1 MKIYEVVFD
10 EEQDKGVYALSC
22 VENPAMEDVWLTLA
36 DHPKEVKLSEIDAEK
51 GIFLGA
57 ALIPN
62 KKIYRNIDGEEFYI
76 QFSED
81 TIERTAHAFIK
92 NGFSN
97 NSTENHETKL
107 EGMSVVESWIVQ
119 DPIKDKS
126 AAYGKTYEKGTWV
139 SMMKADNEEVRQKAK
154 DGLLNGFSI
163 DGLFSLKELELKKSI
178 NKNELNMSEVKK
190 TILQELREAIG
201 LTKAEVKMGTLKLK
215 DGKTKIEFDGDKP
228 EIEMPVFLVLED
240 GEKTALPEGEH
251 ELEDGSKL
259 FVDANGLVQAEP
271 VAVEEPV
278 VEEPKEEMVA
288 ELMEII
294 KGLDAKFSTQVE
306 EIKKGFEAKL
316 EVAQAKNI
324 ELEAQLE
331 KEPAADKIVKTEL
344 QRAEPKTA
352 KERLLNVALTAL
364 NKN

>member
-1 MKIYEVVFD
+1 
-10 EEQDKGVYALSC
+10 
-22 VENPAMEDVWLTLA
+22 
-36 DHPKEVKLSEIDAEK
+36 
-51 GIFLGA
+51 
-57 ALIPN
+57 
-62 KKIYRNIDGEEFYI
+62 
-76 QFSED
+76 
-81 TIERTAHAFIK
+81 
-92 NGFSN
+92 
-97 NSTENHETKL
+97 
-107 EGMSVVESWIVQ
+107 
-119 DPIKDKS
+119 
-126 AAYGKTYEKGTWV
+126 
-139 SMMKADNEEVRQKAK
+139 MKADNEEVRQKAK

-294 KGLDAKFSTQVE
+294 KGLDAKFSAQVE

-316 EVAQAKNI
+316 ELAETKNI

-344 QRAEPKTA
+344 QRSEPKTK
-352 KERLLNVALTAL
+352 KERLLNIALTAL